1 MTWWLWIFLG
11 LVLLGVEI
19 LTPGGFYIL
28 FFGLGALVV
37 GALSGLHIVE
47 VEWLQWLLFSAL
59 SIVSLMIFRGPL
71 RRVTKI
77 TDAGGPA
84 VDTLI
89 GKTGLA
95 VEDIAP
101 DAIGKLEL
109 HGTMWSAR
117 NAGTT
122 VVAKGQRG
130 LVSKVEGLTLWIKGE

>member
-47 VEWLQWLLFSAL
+47 AEWFQWLLFSAL
-59 SIVSLMIFRGPL
+59 SILSLITFRGPL
-71 RRVTKI
+71 RRLTQT

-89 GKTGLA
+89 GKTGLV

-101 DAIGKLEL
+101 EAIGKVEL

-122 VVAKGQRG
+122 VLIKGQRG
-130 LVSKVEGLTLWIKGE
+130 QVFKVEGLTLWIKGE

>member
-47 VEWLQWLLFSAL
+47 TEWLQWLLFSAL

-71 RRVTKI
+71 RRMTNI
-77 TDAGGPA
+77 TDTGGPA
-84 VDTLI
+84 IDTLI

-101 DAIGKLEL
+101 DAIGKVEL

-122 VVAKGQRG
+122 VLIKGQRG
-130 LVSKVEGLTLWIKGE
+130 QVFKVEGLTLWIKGE

>member
-11 LVLLGVEI
+11 LVLLGIEI

-47 VEWLQWLLFSAL
+47 AEWFQWLLFSAL
-59 SIVSLMIFRGPL
+59 SILSLITFRGPL
-71 RRVTKI
+71 RRLTQT

-89 GKTGLA
+89 GKTGLV

-101 DAIGKLEL
+101 EAIGKVEL

-122 VVAKGQRG
+122 VLIKGQRG
-130 LVSKVEGLTLWIKGE
+130 QVFKVEGLTLWIKGE